1 MRGRQ
6 ARSAVCARLES
17 LGYQHVARRAHDDVF
32 RHAETEHQVTLVPY
46 PRWGRRVDILTL
58 ESSFPLPAGG
68 RATAFKVDLSSQV
81 HPDGVALAGRWRP
94 EEVVSLVEKHL
105 VPYLQRVRS
114 AGDVLDMLLAGDV
127 RPAGS
132 VAPRVRVQHG
142 YFLMKWWALADRLP
156 AMRALA
162 REVTET
168 DRLAMS
174 KAPWGRTELAEVLWH
189 GRDLPAPPARLPWG
203 PGDQGDARTEG
214 WYSTAG
220 GEPGRAPQEAEVG
233 MVAPGV
239 VLREQGSH

>member
-1 MRGRQ
+1 
-6 ARSAVCARLES
+6 
-17 LGYQHVARRAHDDVF
+17 
-32 RHAETEHQVTLVPY
+32 ETEHQVTLVPY

-114 AGDVLDMLLAGDV
+114 TGDVLDMLLAGDV

-162 REVTET
+162 RG
-168 DRLAMS
+168 DRD
-174 KAPWGRTELAEVLWH
+174 R
-189 GRDLPAPPARLPWG
+189 PARDEQG
-203 PGDQGDARTEG
+203 PVGSHRARRG
-214 WYSTAG
+214 AVARPRPAG
-220 GEPGRAPQEAEVG
+220 AARAAALGARRPGRCPHRGLVQHRRRRARPHAPQEAEVG